1 MELKDQICSLEL
13 AKELKKLGTKQ
24 KSLWCWFEYK
34 DKQGSVYNICDK
46 NRTYQYQDGTKLT
59 SDNKFIAS
67 AYTVAELGNILSK
80 YGNYITWMTNKNKWA
95 ITRMN
100 YMEFPELD
108 SDTEANARAKCLIY
122 LLKMG

>member
-1 MELKDQICSLEL
+1 MELKNQVCSLKL
-13 AKELKKLGTKQ
+13 AKELKKLGVKQDSLFGWQVWKDLDTNRRTKM
-24 KSLWCWFEYK
+24 LLAVEN
-34 DKQGSVYNICDK
+34 YNYGD
-46 NRTYQYQDGTKLT
+46 YY
-59 SDNKFIAS
+59 S